1 MNKYFYNNR
10 YLQNI
15 AGLIVIAMFFIG
27 DRLLKAIAL
36 NSGPYQIFPL
46 IKNWLNFHYVPNP
59 YIAFSLPLSGLLLTI
74 IITTFVLLLLFYII
88 YLILNK
94 KSSKALIFPL
104 TVILLGAISNLLD
117 RFLYGPVID
126 YFDLRYFTVFNI
138 ADAMITLGV
147 IFVLYQQLKKSNERK
162 DYKKNV
168 HNNKNNRE
176 RQSSD

>member
-27 DRLLKAIAL
+27 DRILKAIAL
-36 NSGPYQIFPL
+36 NSGQNQIFPL
-46 IKNWLNFHYVPNP
+46 IKGWLNFHYVPNP

-74 IITTFVLLLLFYII
+74 IITVFVLLLLSYII

-94 KSSKALIFPL
+94 KSSKALILPL
-104 TVILLGAISNLLD
+104 TVILFGAISNLLD
-117 RFLYGPVID
+117 RYLYGAVID

-138 ADAMITLGV
+138 ADVMISGGV
-147 IFVLYQQLKKSNERK
+147 FTFFICFLKKET
-162 DYKKNV
+162 
-168 HNNKNNRE
+168 
-176 RQSSD
+176 

>member
-27 DRLLKAIAL
+27 DRILKVIAL
-36 NSGPYQIFPL
+36 NNGQNKIFPL

-59 YIAFSLPLSGLLLTI
+59 YIAFSLPLSGIVLNI
-74 IITTFVLLLLFYII
+74 IITGFILLLLSYII

-94 KSSKALIFPL
+94 NSSKALILPL
-104 TVILLGAISNLLD
+104 TFILFGAISNLLD

-138 ADAMITLGV
+138 ADAMISGGV
-147 IFVLYQQLKKSNERK
+147 LIILLIYAFPRK
-162 DYKKNV
+162 
-168 HNNKNNRE
+168 
-176 RQSSD
+176 